1 MLARFRGTWMVF
13 NGEVTQSNG
22 QFPTGMGRY
31 GPEMNA
37 QWCVYIYICMR
48 VYICTYVLES
58 IIDNR
63 FV

>member
-37 QWCVYIYICMR
+37 QWCVYIYMYACIYM
-48 VYICTYVLES
+48 YVC
-58 IIDNR
+58 IRIDNR
-63 FV
+63 YRFV